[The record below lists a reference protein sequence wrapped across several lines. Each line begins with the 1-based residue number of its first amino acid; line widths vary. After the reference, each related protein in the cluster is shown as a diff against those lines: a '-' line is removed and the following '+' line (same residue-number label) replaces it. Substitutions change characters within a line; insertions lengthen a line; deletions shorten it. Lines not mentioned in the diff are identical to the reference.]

1 MRTIKLTRPNEK
13 FNSNTSY
20 IVLDSNGKKLDT
32 LPNDTSIELN
42 ISDDVTFIQVK
53 VAWCGTGKIF
63 VPHNN
68 QNTELM
74 ITSNRFFN
82 GYLIYSGAFFV
93 LIGLLFN
100 QGEVIK
106 ILGMVIRI
114 LLIVFVVLSA
124 TLWKNKWLNHQ
135 VIRP

>member
-13 FNSNTSY
+13 FNSNTNY

-42 ISDDVTFIQVK
+42 ISNDITFIQVK
-53 VAWCGTGKIF
+53 IAWCGTGKILI
-63 VPHNN
+63 PHNN
-68 QNTELM
+68 ENAEII

-82 GYLIYSGAFFV
+82 SYLIYSGPFFV

-106 ILGMVIRI
+106 TLGMVIRI

-135 VIRP
+135 VTRP